1 MSVAYV
7 NGVRLYYEV
16 HGQGTPI
23 LGIHGTPSSATL
35 WVDAAREL
43 AHRGRCII
51 YDRRGFLRSTQ
62 SRPLAAVDL
71 ADHVEDAASLLDAV
85 AAERAIVIGR
95 STGGQIALELARRF
109 PDKVMG
115 QVLLEPA
122 LLTVDDRSAA
132 WAAGL
137 RRRVVEAAEAEPSS
151 AAEIVLREALGD
163 QTWEAFPP
171 ELREMFEKLSPAV
184 LAEMRGRGLDLSADP
199 LQISREDAAQIR
211 QPTLL
216 VSAEDSPEVLRRVN
230 DRLAEMLPV
239 SQKVVVGGGHLIDP
253 AHPVVLAFVDALLAA
268 PRTG

>member
-1 MSVAYV
+1 
-7 NGVRLYYEV
+7 
-16 HGQGTPI
+16 
-23 LGIHGTPSSATL
+23 
-35 WVDAAREL
+35 
-43 AHRGRCII
+43 
-51 YDRRGFLRSTQ
+51 
-62 SRPLAAVDL
+62 
-71 ADHVEDAASLLDAV
+71 
-85 AAERAIVIGR
+85 
-95 STGGQIALELARRF
+95 
-109 PDKVMG
+109 
-115 QVLLEPA
+115 
-122 LLTVDDRSAA
+122 
-132 WAAGL
+132 
-137 RRRVVEAAEAEPSS
+137 VEAAEAKPSS

-230 DRLAEMLPV
+230 DHLAEMLPV